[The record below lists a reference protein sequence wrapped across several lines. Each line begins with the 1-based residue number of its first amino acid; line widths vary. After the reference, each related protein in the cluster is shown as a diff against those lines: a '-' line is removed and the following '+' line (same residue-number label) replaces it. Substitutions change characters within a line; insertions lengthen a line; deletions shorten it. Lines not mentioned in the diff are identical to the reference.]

1 MWVNK
6 SLVKYTQDSTKHDR
20 PSPSKTSVNWR
31 GLLLN
36 VHRKKI
42 LLKLNYKVKK
52 DLGMPS

>member
-42 LLKLNYKVKK
+42 LLKLIYKVKK
-52 DLGMPS
+52 DVGMPS